1 MEFKEPSHATFSFLE
16 ESESK
21 NIIYKNKK
29 SNIIKNL
36 ILTIRKDKNEEKKEQ
51 EKKERNKSINI
62 SRFLRPYY
70 KKYSYMDYPFYKT
83 YNKEKNN
90 ERDNNEYEL

>member
-1 MEFKEPSHATFSFLE
+1 MIGTKRSLNSYLNHAS
-16 ESESK
+16 
-21 NIIYKNKK
+21 IVP
-29 SNIIKNL
+29 
-36 ILTIRKDKNEEKKEQ
+36 IRKDKNEEKKEQ